1 MTMSYKKLGEI
12 AKYLRSKNAGPFK
25 LTLDIFFYSRGDYE
39 QVVASGIITN
49 ELVADLYGL
58 PDTQKISIFQYDRV
72 AAIKVTFPRS
82 TPSGAFGDKDI
93 YGAQQHSLLYNT
105 LIPWEDRK

>member
-1 MTMSYKKLGEI
+1 MTMSNKKLGEI

-25 LTLDIFFYSRGDYE
+25 LTLDIFFHSRGDYK

-58 PDTQKISIFQYDRV
+58 PDTQRVSIFQYDQV

-82 TPSGAFGDKDI
+82 TPSGSFGDKDI
-93 YGAQQHSLLYNT
+93 YGAQQHSLLYDT
-105 LIPWEDRK
+105 LIPWEDDD

>member
-49 ELVADLYGL
+49 ELVADL
-58 PDTQKISIFQYDRV
+58 
-72 AAIKVTFPRS
+72 
-82 TPSGAFGDKDI
+82 
-93 YGAQQHSLLYNT
+93 
-105 LIPWEDRK
+105 